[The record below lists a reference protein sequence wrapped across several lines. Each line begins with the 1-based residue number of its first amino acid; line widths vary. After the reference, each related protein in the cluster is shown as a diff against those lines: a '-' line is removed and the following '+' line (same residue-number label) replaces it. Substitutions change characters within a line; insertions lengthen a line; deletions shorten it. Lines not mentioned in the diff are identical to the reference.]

1 MWITKIWKLY
11 FYFKG
16 NELHSNYLN
25 QQLTKQ
31 YQDLNNMNLG
41 ETTNCNSNNFNNY
54 TCLENYRKNN
64 NYIWLIIQ
72 VFEIIRKK
80 II

>member
-1 MWITKIWKLY
+1 MK
-11 FYFKG
+11 
-16 NELHSNYLN
+16 
-25 QQLTKQ
+25 
-31 YQDLNNMNLG
+31 LG
-41 ETTNCNSNNFNNY
+41 ETTNCNSNNFNCDYNNNKFNNY